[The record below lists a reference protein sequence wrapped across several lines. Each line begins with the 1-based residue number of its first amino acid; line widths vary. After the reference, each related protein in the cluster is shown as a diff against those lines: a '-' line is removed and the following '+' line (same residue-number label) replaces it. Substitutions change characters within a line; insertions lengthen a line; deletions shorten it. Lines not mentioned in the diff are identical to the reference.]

1 MVQEEEEMVMFS
13 VDASSLFPVAAVGG
27 WRYDGI
33 VVLSSGEEDDD
44 GGR

>member
-13 VDASSLFPVAAVGG
+13 APPSFPVAVEGA

-33 VVLSSGEEDDD
+33 VVLSDEEDD

>member
-13 VDASSLFPVAAVGG
+13 ASSLSFPVAVAGA

-33 VVLSSGEEDDD
+33 VVLSDEDDD

>member
-1 MVQEEEEMVMFS
+1 MVQEEEEIVMFS
-13 VDASSLFPVAAVGG
+13 ASSSFPVAVEGD

-33 VVLSSGEEDDD
+33 VVLSDEDDD